1 MFDALTPG
9 SGGDDGGARDQDHG
23 EGDAARAPTGERYQI
38 EPVER
43 IREGGQITKVDATRA
58 DTGDREIVAGEY
70 ARELIESGHDDP
82 DAPLWLGYNA
92 DYHQFREAGLELSQT
107 FRHIWISGVTGA
119 GKTTQLLNMQL
130 QLAYQGHGFLYF
142 DPKGRDSRE
151 LLAKIPE
158 HRLDDV
164 IYIDPMSTEYDRT
177 VALNFL
183 ELPDHLETDEQQ
195 HKEVSRRIEVLKAI
209 MAGDEYW
216 GINMETIMEVVGR
229 GMLLSPAD
237 YTVIDLYFILLNQQ
251 RRENFAEQIDD
262 PFLADA
268 MSEIAEMDD
277 DDVRPTLKRV
287 MAWVLDPLI
296 RQLISH
302 RESTVDFR
310 QVIDDDQIVIVRTA
324 IDNSQI
330 KRMVTLGI
338 MRSLWSAVQNRAY
351 ETDGEPDPYFV
362 FCDEFD
368 DIASEQLDIP
378 AMLARARS
386 MRLSVTLACQH
397 PSQVSEP
404 VLKAL
409 KNNAKNLVTF
419 TCEDRDDA
427 EILMERFDE
436 YDAAD
441 LLNTDDYTVWTK
453 LPLPGGRSS
462 EPLTLS
468 TFAPYPNLRP
478 IGAVDE
484 IIRDRLAETGV
495 ERLTT
500 REIQQQLQ
508 FSDDVGILDAVADQG
523 ADGEITPDEL
533 VDDALEATDRPTA
546 STIAKAIFD
555 AGLQRGVTTGAP
567 DETGEWSV
575 PIDDALV
582 ARCARYTGGRVET
595 PSEVNAVVDETA
607 GTLISKTSTDDGRR
621 VSVTSEG
628 RAQIFAAGSSTNAG
642 VATHRELGEESYV
655 QLSRLGLE
663 CEVIEQTGARDVD
676 GVARIREI
684 LEQYGEGYLDVRPR
698 LARERFDQL
707 RSEHPLVMYLTDGA
721 DVTIE
726 YESSTGATKKG
737 QTIRNLAKA
746 YNRGEVCVF
755 AAREQTA
762 EAVWSALTEPPF
774 IRALDGEREVFY
786 NLNKIYIDGEQ
797 PVLEGADRVEW
808 SREPDGSIR
817 LADGDGTVRARVD
830 DVAEIYRDRELYDGV
845 ASEYDDDQLGRDGP
859 HVTVN
864 EPVVPER
871 EFTDGLPS
879 SSDYRVLV
887 VPAGCVDDGADP
899 TDALRVID
907 EQGTRPLTDAARDP
921 PWTDDGLDLD
931 HDRDHE
937 LDDQDGDQGDDSDEP
952 TGVADLR
959 L

>member
-1 MFDALTPG
+1 MFDSITPG
-9 SGGDDGGARDQDHG
+9 ESGSSSSDDVQEGA
-23 EGDAARAPTGERYQI
+23 GDAGTSVTGERYQI
-38 EPVER
+38 EPLEA
-43 IREGGQITKVDATRA
+43 IREGGKITKATAERT
-58 DTGDREIVAGEY
+58 DTGDREIVAGEF
-70 ARELIESGHDDP
+70 ARELIEDGYNDSE
-82 DAPLWLGYNA
+82 APLWLGYNA

-130 QLAYQGHGFLYF
+130 QLAYQGHGFVYF

-151 LLAKIPE
+151 LLAKLPA

-164 IYIDPMSTEYDRT
+164 VYIDPMSTEYDRT

-183 ELPDHLETDEQQ
+183 ELPDHLETTEQT

-229 GMLLSPAD
+229 GMLLSD
-237 YTVIDLYFILLNQQ
+237 HRYTVIDLYFILLNQQ
-251 RRENFAEQIDD
+251 RREDFAAEIGD
-262 PFLADA
+262 PFLKDA
-268 MSEIAEMDD
+268 MHEIAEMDD

-310 QVIDDDQIVIVRTA
+310 DVIDGDQIVIVRTA
-324 IDNSQI
+324 IDNSAI

-351 ETDGEPDPYFV
+351 ETDSEPDPFFV

-419 TCEDRDDA
+419 TCEDREDA
-427 EILMERFDE
+427 DILMERFDE
-436 YDAAD
+436 YGADD

-508 FSDDVGILDAVADQG
+508 FADDAGVLDAIDAHATADD
-523 ADGEITPDEL
+523 APSPDEL
-533 VDDALEATDRPTA
+533 VEQTQTAAASEQSTGATV
-546 STIAKAIFD
+546 AKAIFD
-555 AGLQRGVTTGAP
+555 AGLQRGVTDGSS
-567 DETGEWSV
+567 DRSGEWSIPV
-575 PIDDALV
+575 DERLR
-582 ARCARYTGGRVET
+582 ARCERYTAGRVET
-595 PSEVNAVVDETA
+595 PSELNHVIDETA
-607 GTLISKTSTDDGRR
+607 GTLVSKTSTDDGRR
-621 VSVTSEG
+621 VAVTPEG
-628 RAQIFAAGSSTNAG
+628 RSQIFVAGSSTNAG

-655 QLSRLGLE
+655 QLSKLGLE
-663 CEVIEQTGARDVD
+663 TEVVEQTGARDVD
-676 GVARIREI
+676 GVARIREV
-684 LEQYGEGYLDVRPR
+684 LADYGGAGYLDVRPR
-698 LARERFDQL
+698 LARQRYDQL
-707 RSEHPLVMYLTDGA
+707 RSEHPLAMYLTGGA
-721 DVTIE
+721 DATIE
-726 YESSTGATKKG
+726 YESTTGATKKG
-737 QTIRNLAKA
+737 QTVRNLAKA
-746 YNRGEVCVF
+746 YNHGQVCIF
-755 AAREQTA
+755 AAREETA
-762 EAVWSALTEPPF
+762 RDVWGALTEPPF
-774 IRALDGEREVFY
+774 VRGIDGDREIYY

-797 PVLEGADRVEW
+797 PVVEHADRVEW

-817 LADGDGTVRARVD
+817 LADGEGTVRARFD
-830 DVAEIYRDRELYDGV
+830 GADAIYRDRSQYDGV
-845 ASEYDDDQLGRDGP
+845 ASEYNDGDLGRGGP

-864 EPVVPER
+864 EPVVPAR
-871 EFTDGLPS
+871 EFRDGLPS
-879 SSDYRVLV
+879 TDDFRVV
-887 VPAGCVDDGADP
+887 IVPAGCVDRGAHP
-899 TDALRVID
+899 AECLRVVD
-907 EQGTRPLTDAARDP
+907 EQGVRPIGEAATDLHGSGPTSEPDP
-921 PWTDDGLDLD
+921 
-931 HDRDHE
+931 E
-937 LDDQDGDQGDDSDEP
+937 LEPGDDSDDSA
-952 TGVADLR
+952 GSFSDLK